1 MSTTTPVQE
10 HYDTSSV
17 FVAVIGRP
25 NVGKSSLTNLLV
37 GEKVAIVTSKP
48 QTTRT
53 QNLEAVAK
61 TLPALMR
68 SKKVCKRAMKDHTR
82 FLCNESALASVTECK
97 HTLEEAMHME
107 DPEQITRAMGELLF
121 CCAGMAQTLGLSAEQ
136 VLTDTTTQFI
146 SCFRV
151 MEETCA
157 AENRPMETLSNGE
170 WNALW
175 KKTRRSLEAED

>member
-1 MSTTTPVQE
+1 MLKNW
-10 HYDTSSV
+10 D
-17 FVAVIGRP
+17 
-25 NVGKSSLTNLLV
+25 
-37 GEKVAIVTSKP
+37 AIKEETKH

-53 QNLEAVAK
+53 QTLEAVAK

-68 SKKVCKRAMKDHTR
+68 AQKVCKRAMKDHNR

-107 DPEQITRAMGELLF
+107 DPEQITRAMGDLLF

-136 VLTDTTTQFI
+136 VLTDTTNQFI

-175 KKTRRSLEAED
+175 KKTRRSLEEED

>member
-1 MSTTTPVQE
+1 
-10 HYDTSSV
+10 
-17 FVAVIGRP
+17 
-25 NVGKSSLTNLLV
+25 
-37 GEKVAIVTSKP
+37 
-48 QTTRT
+48 
-53 QNLEAVAK
+53 
-61 TLPALMR
+61 
-68 SKKVCKRAMKDHTR
+68 
-82 FLCNESALASVTECK
+82 
-97 HTLEEAMHME
+97 MHME

-136 VLTDTTTQFI
+136 VLTDTTNQFI

-175 KKTRRSLEAED
+175 KKTRRSLEEED